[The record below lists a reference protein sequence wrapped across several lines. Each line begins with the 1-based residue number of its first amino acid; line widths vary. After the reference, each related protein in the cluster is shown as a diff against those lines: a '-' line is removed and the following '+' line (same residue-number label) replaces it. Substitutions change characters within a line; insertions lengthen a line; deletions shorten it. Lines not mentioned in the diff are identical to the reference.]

1 VCFLPCQGQIY
12 KTIIVLNS
20 MQQKKKLKRLRIS
33 NKQAESINEKLK
45 LNNYL
50 GINIKLI
57 LFHLKIREAFN

>member
-33 NKQAESINEKLK
+33 NKQAESIYEKLK

-50 GINIKLI
+50 GNKYQAYFISAKNL
-57 LFHLKIREAFN
+57 